1 MARINSL
8 EELKAMVSPITIYS
22 EYLHLVGSGRKRTSL
37 CPFHKEKTPS
47 FSIDVEKGLFYCF
60 GCHKGGD
67 IIKFVEEMERC
78 SFEEAV
84 SILARKGGVDFSFQ
98 KSERGSVEGKKRERL
113 IEILSTSLEYFK
125 KSLLN
130 QDKDGGVLTYI
141 KKRGIPEGSIKELS
155 LGYSGNKGELLSLLL
170 KKDFTKEECVQ
181 AGVVREGK
189 SYEYYEYFRDRLIFP
204 IFDLQE
210 RVVGFGGRTLTNEE
224 PKYLNSPETPVF
236 RKREL
241 LYGLNLSKEFIRKEN
256 RAILV
261 EGYMDFVSLYLKG
274 IKNCVASLGTALTP
288 AQASL
293 IKRYSDNV
301 VLLYDSDEAGKKAM
315 ERAIPILLSMNL
327 NVNVAIIP
335 EAKDP
340 DDAIKILGVGE
351 FKKRIDE
358 SVSFVDFVLYQF
370 NLQKMATLDEKLSFL
385 EKVAGDIAEI
395 KDPIKKEGFLNE
407 ISSRTGI
414 SKRTISK
421 KIDSLEK
428 VSSSEVI
435 EKEKEILLSVNEI
448 ILIKSLLTFNR
459 EYLSLISAIPKNILS
474 TLNTF
479 PLIEKLLDG
488 QEITGE
494 EELKTLAF
502 VNNSC
507 HEVVSENDI
516 KGAIVSLKKDFC
528 EKRRKELT
536 AKMKDA
542 EVKGDRELVGILL
555 REINAVSKEAN
566 SIKMDEIK

>member
-8 EELKAMVSPITIYS
+8 EELKAMVSPITIYG
-22 EYLHLVGSGRKRTSL
+22 EYLHLIGSGRKRTSL

-67 IIKFVEEMERC
+67 IIKFIEEIERC

-84 SILARKGGVDFSFQ
+84 SILARKGGVDFSFP
-98 KSERGSVEGKKRERL
+98 KSERGSLEGKKREKL
-113 IEILSTSLEYFK
+113 IEILSISLEHFK
-125 KSLLN
+125 KSLEN
-130 QDKDGGVLTYI
+130 QDNSGTIFKYI
-141 KKRGIPEGSIKELS
+141 KERGIPKESLKELS
-155 LGYSGNKGELLSLLL
+155 IGYSGNKGELLSLLL
-170 KKDFTKEECVQ
+170 KKGFTKEECVQ

-210 RVVGFGGRTLTNEE
+210 RVVGFGGRTLSNEE

-256 RAILV
+256 RVILV
-261 EGYMDFVSLYLKG
+261 EGYMDFVSLYIRG
-274 IKNCVASLGTALTP
+274 IKNCVASLGTALTST
-288 AQASL
+288 QSSL
-293 IKRYSDNV
+293 IKRYTDNV

-315 ERAIPILLSMNL
+315 ERAIPILLSADL

-340 DDAIKILGVGE
+340 DDAIKLLGITE

-358 SVSFVDFVLYQF
+358 SVSFVDFILYQF
-370 NLQKMATLDEKLSFL
+370 NLQNMTNLDEKLNFL
-385 EKVAGDIAEI
+385 EKVSGDIAEI
-395 KDPIKKEGFLNE
+395 RDPIKKEGFLNE

-414 SKRTISK
+414 SKKTISK

-428 VSSSEVI
+428 ITSSEVV
-435 EKEKEILLSVNEI
+435 EKEKEIFLSVNEI
-448 ILIKSLLTFNR
+448 ILIKGLLAFNR
-459 EYLSLISAIPKNILS
+459 EYFSLISAIPKNILS
-474 TLNTF
+474 TLKTF
-479 PLIEKLLDG
+479 PLVEKMLDG

-494 EELKTLAF
+494 EELKILAF

-507 HEVVSENDI
+507 HEVVSESDI
-516 KGAIVSLKKDFC
+516 KGAIVSLRKDAC
-528 EKRRKELT
+528 ERKRKELT

-542 EVKGDRELVGILL
+542 EVKGDNELVGILL

-566 SIKMDEIK
+566 SIKMDEMK